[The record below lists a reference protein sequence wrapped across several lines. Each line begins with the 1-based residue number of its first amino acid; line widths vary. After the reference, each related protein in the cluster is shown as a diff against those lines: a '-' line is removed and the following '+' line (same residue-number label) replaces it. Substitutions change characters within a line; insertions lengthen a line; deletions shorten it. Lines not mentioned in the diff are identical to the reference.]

1 MKFKRKK
8 TERGFQYILFQDKN
22 DKICSIQ
29 ESSIATDYCL
39 WLGVDRIKSVLG
51 FWESADVGMHLT
63 QSHAK
68 KLIKHLQKFV
78 DTGHL

>member
-8 TERGFQYILFQDKN
+8 TERGFQYIEFLDEN
-22 DKICSIQ
+22 DYNCSLQ
-29 ESSIATDYCL
+29 ESSLATEYGI
-39 WLGVDRIKSVLG
+39 WLGRNFSRDGGPSLR
-51 FWESADVGMHLT
+51 MHLT

-68 KLIKHLQKFV
+68 ELIKHLQKFV